1 MKRIAVIILLVLLL
15 PLAKARE
22 VNSASNFGGI
32 GIDGAPWANGQIV
45 VRQIV
50 TSGPA
55 HLAGLKIGDIIT
67 HIDGKPTMGSD
78 FKEMVEHRLRGK
90 AGTKVMIR
98 VSRPGERKPLSFTLT
113 RRQLVTPSSRKN

>member
-15 PLAKARE
+15 PLAKARA